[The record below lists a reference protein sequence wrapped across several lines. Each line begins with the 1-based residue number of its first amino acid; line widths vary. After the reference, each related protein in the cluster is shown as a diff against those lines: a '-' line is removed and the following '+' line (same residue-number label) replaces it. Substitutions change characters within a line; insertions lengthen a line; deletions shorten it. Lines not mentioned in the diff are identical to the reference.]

1 MEETIREGVRR
12 DGYDWKIA
20 YYIATRLDDKYGR
33 EWHCVIS
40 KVWSSYV
47 GNTLSYYSA
56 IVEGYY
62 FRVFRTLRNILDSSP
77 TVEVVKLTTS
87 DSRNEVNI
95 KTFLFCF
102 VIEVFRSSW
111 H

>member
-1 MEETIREGVRR
+1 MEEAIRECVRR
-12 DGYDWKIA
+12 DGYDWKTA
-20 YYIATRLDDKYGR
+20 YYIATRLDDKYGH

-40 KVWSSYV
+40 KVCSSWE
-47 GNTLSYYSA
+47 GDTLSYYSA
-56 IVEGYY
+56 IVEGYC
-62 FRVFRTLRNILDSSP
+62 FSVLRTLRNILDSSP

-95 KTFLFCF
+95 KISRFCF
-102 VIEVFRSSW
+102 VIQVFSSSW